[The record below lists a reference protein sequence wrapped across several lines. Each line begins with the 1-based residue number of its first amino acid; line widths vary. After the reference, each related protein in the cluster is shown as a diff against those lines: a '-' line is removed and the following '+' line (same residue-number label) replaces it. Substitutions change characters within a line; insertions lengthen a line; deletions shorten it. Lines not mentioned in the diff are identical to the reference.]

1 MLINQKRRIK
11 KSLEKDALAIS
22 KSALADPRQ
31 STLQNQESVDD
42 DPVSDEKDFKPFGG
56 TTSAFTFRFSKKGK
70 SSRFVIDHGSGYKLN
85 MEED

>member
-22 KSALADPRQ
+22 KPTLADPRQ
-31 STLQNQESVDD
+31 STLKNKDSVDD

-56 TTSAFTFRFSKKGK
+56 TMSAFTFRFSKKGK
-70 SSRFVIDHGSGYKLN
+70 SSRFVIDHGSGDKLN